1 MLWLSLVSP
10 TPRTERMLSPTW
22 NQTMHE
28 QKLSSKLKNN
38 SLVEM
43 FEIPLR
49 LYQQDVYIHCIDRKL
64 NCWRVGMPTISLYLN
79 TINDAIDFINL
90 HSFFQSIPCYYT
102 IILRCFPWF
111 TDLWHLFANY
121 TDTHAIEGY
130 KTGLNYSKRD
140 ACHVSHSFLW
150 PPPPSCLAIMVK
162 LSNALFLFIWNL
174 WI

>member
-90 HSFFQSIPCYYT
+90 HSFFPKHSLLLYHHFTLLSMIHGFMAPFT
-102 IILRCFPWF
+102 RIILTRMLSRDIKLDWIIQKEMHAMSAIHFCG
-111 TDLWHLFANY
+111 HLL
-121 TDTHAIEGY
+121 H
-130 KTGLNYSKRD
+130 
-140 ACHVSHSFLW
+140 HV
-150 PPPPSCLAIMVK
+150 
-162 LSNALFLFIWNL
+162 
-174 WI
+174 